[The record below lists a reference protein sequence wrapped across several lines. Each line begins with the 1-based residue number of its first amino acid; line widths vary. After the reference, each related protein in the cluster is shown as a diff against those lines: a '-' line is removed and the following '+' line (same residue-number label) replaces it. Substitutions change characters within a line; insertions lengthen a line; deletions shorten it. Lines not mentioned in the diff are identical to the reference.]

1 MSSITDLSL
10 CAPVKVLLLLLQS
23 YPCLDVCH
31 LSSPRSQSVYWNNKI
46 MYCCILCCFNNP
58 RRCFGYLSLML
69 VFIFNAI
76 VPFHFFVVLIPSSNP
91 DYVSLDT
98 NTMPSTP
105 IFCNHVN
112 SFRNDRVGCIVFYT
126 DLQMLH
132 SHLHRYLRWMI
143 LFVICM
149 NKLCL
154 FYIDCDYG

>member
-46 MYCCILCCFNNP
+46 MYCCILCRFNNP
-58 RRCFGYLSLML
+58 EKCLGYLSLML
-69 VFIFNAI
+69 VFLVNAN
-76 VPFHFFVVLIPSSNP
+76 VAFHFFVVLNP
-91 DYVSLDT
+91 ISELGYVSLET
-98 NTMPSTP
+98 NTMPSTL

-112 SFRNDRVGCIVFYT
+112 SCPNDRVGCMVFNT

-132 SHLHRYLRWMI
+132 SHPHKYISWLI
-143 LFVICM
+143 QFVICM
-149 NKLCL
+149 NKLCP
-154 FYIDCDYG
+154 FYIHCVYG

>member
-23 YPCLDVCH
+23 YPCLDVCR
-31 LSSPRSQSVYWNNKI
+31 LSSPRSQSVYWNIKI

-58 RRCFGYLSLML
+58 GNCLGYLPLML
-69 VFIFNAI
+69 VFNLNAN
-76 VPFHFFVVLIPSSNP
+76 VALQFFVVLIPSSNP
-91 DYVSLDT
+91 GYVSFYT
-98 NTMPSTP
+98 NTMPSIP

-112 SFRNDRVGCIVFYT
+112 SLREDRVGYIVFYT

-132 SHLHRYLRWMI
+132 SRLYRYIRWLI

-149 NKLCL
+149 NKLCF

>member
-1 MSSITDLSL
+1 MSRFTDLSL
-10 CAPVKVLLLLLQS
+10 CAPGKVLRLLLQS
-23 YPCLDVCH
+23 YPCLDVCR
-31 LSSPRSQSVYWNNKI
+31 LSSPRSQFVYWKNKI

-58 RRCFGYLSLML
+58 GKCLGYLPLML
-69 VFIFNAI
+69 VFNLNAN
-76 VPFHFFVVLIPSSNP
+76 VALQFFVVLIPSSKP
-91 DYVSLDT
+91 GYVSLDT

-112 SFRNDRVGCIVFYT
+112 RFQNDRVGCIVFYT

-132 SHLHRYLRWMI
+132 PHPHRYIRWLI
-143 LFVICM
+143 QFVIYI

>member
-1 MSSITDLSL
+1 MSSFTELSL
-10 CAPVKVLLLLLQS
+10 CAPRKVLLLLLQS
-23 YPCLDVCH
+23 YPCLDVCR
-31 LSSPRSQSVYWNNKI
+31 LSSPRSQFVYWKNKI
-46 MYCCILCCFNNP
+46 MYCCILCCFNKP
-58 RRCFGYLSLML
+58 GKCLGYLPLML
-69 VFIFNAI
+69 VFNFNAN
-76 VPFHFFVVLIPSSNP
+76 VALQFFVVLIPSSNP

-132 SHLHRYLRWMI
+132 SHLHRYLRWLI